1 MSKPEEGAYLLFGK
15 HLAQQLHQ
23 MGGSV
28 YAIFRGGSMSS
39 LAVCQHLAAG
49 VGGGYLKH
57 PLGFG
62 GLFLKLCHL
71 FLRAG
76 QDALR
81 LERYSVGH
89 GAGHKGAYHSGVIF
103 GFYLEAHMALF
114 AVANAI
120 GSVGGKAHV
129 RLLLVLEVIGYI
141 VHADFF
147 RRTENDPQFPVA
159 FDTGIFQSTQTVQGH
174 NGRALVVGNAPSVG
188 VVIVDHHGVRI
199 GVPAL
204 AGGDHVQM
212 GHDHCIAVAFTVF
225 RVGSVVSHIFCL

>member
-1 MSKPEEGAYLLFGK
+1 
-15 HLAQQLHQ
+15 
-23 MGGSV
+23 MG
-28 YAIFRGGSMSS
+28 S
-39 LAVCQHLAAG
+39 LAVCQHLATG
-49 VGGGYLKH
+49 VGGGHLKH

-62 GLFLKLCHL
+62 SLFLKLRHL

-81 LERYSVGH
+81 LERHSVGH
-89 GAGHKGAYHSGVIF
+89 GAGHKGAHHSGVIL

-129 RLLLVLEVIGYI
+129 RLLLVLEVIGHI
-141 VHADFF
+141 VHANFF

-159 FDTGIFQSTQTVQGH
+159 FDTGILQSAQAMKS
-174 NGRALVVGNAPSVG
+174 NNSRALVVRNAPSVG
-188 VVIVDHHGVRI
+188 VVIINHHGVRI

-212 GHDHCIAVAFTVF
+212 GHNHCIAVAFAVF